1 MSRVT
6 VSGLSRSFGGRPVLR
21 QVDLDIADGEMMAVL
36 GASGCGKTTMLRII
50 AGFLEPHGGQ
60 VVFDGVPVA
69 QPGGS
74 LPPQRR
80 RVGYV
85 PQEGALFPH
94 LDVRRNILFGL
105 PRRERTAERLAE
117 MLDLAELPASVATSY
132 PHQLSGGQQQRVALA
147 RALAPRPRV
156 VLLDEPFSSLDASL
170 RVSAGREV
178 TRVLRAAGTTAVLVT
193 HDQGEALS
201 LADRVAVMDAGRIVQ
216 VDTPAGLYADPVDVH
231 VAAFVGGA
239 GLLPA
244 TVRGATATCVL
255 GDVIVANGQQPRPDG
270 TAVTLLVRPEQI
282 RLVAAETGRACA
294 VVDEVR
300 FYGPYATV
308 RLTVEDGPQLV
319 ARVPTAGVPAVG
331 ARVGVQVVG
340 AARAYA

>member
-1 MSRVT
+1 
-6 VSGLSRSFGGRPVLR
+6 
-21 QVDLDIADGEMMAVL
+21 
-36 GASGCGKTTMLRII
+36 ML
-50 AGFLEPHGGQ
+50 H
-60 VVFDGVPVA
+60 V
-69 QPGGS
+69 
-74 LPPQRR
+74 RR
-80 RVGYV
+80 RV
-85 PQEGALFPH
+85 
-94 LDVRRNILFGL
+94 
-105 PRRERTAERLAE
+105 
-117 MLDLAELPASVATSY
+117 
-132 PHQLSGGQQQRVALA
+132 GQQQRVALA

-156 VLLDEPFSSLDASL
+156 VLLDEPSSLDASL

-178 TRVLRAAGTTAVLVT
+178 TRVLRSAGATAGLVT
-193 HDQGEALS
+193 HDQGEVLS
-201 LADRVAVMDAGRIVQ
+201 LADRVAVMDAGRIAQ

-244 TVRGATATCVL
+244 IVRGATATCVL
-255 GDVIVANGQQPRPDG
+255 GHLIVANGHQPRADG
-270 TAVTLLVRPEQI
+270 TAVRLLVRPEQI

-308 RLTVEDGPQLV
+308 RLTVEGEPQLV

-331 ARVGVQVVG
+331 ARVGVQIVG

>member
-21 QVDLDIADGEMMAVL
+21 EVDLDIADGEMMAVL

-60 VVFDGVPVA
+60 VAFDGVPVA
-69 QPGGS
+69 RPGGS

-105 PRRERTAERLAE
+105 PRRERTADRLGE
-117 MLDLAELPASVATSY
+117 MLALAELPAGVATSY

-244 TVRGATATCVL
+244 TLRGAVAACVL
-255 GDVIVANGQQPRPDG
+255 GDVVVANGPRADG

-282 RLVAAETGRACA
+282 RLVPAETGGACA
-294 VVDEVR
+294 MVDEVR

-308 RLTVEDGPQLV
+308 RLTVDGGPQLV

-331 ARVGVQVVG
+331 AWVGVQVDG
-340 AARAYA
+340 TARAYA